1 MDLRGSLKM
10 DLRGHLVFLAL
21 AGLVTASADPGPVYR
36 NPVDCAVD
44 SAGHR
49 AFVALAGP
57 RAIGVVD
64 LHKDVMVAQ
73 WPLPDTPNGV
83 AVAPRGD
90 SIAVAIGESTGQ
102 IVLLNPANG
111 AVMHRFSAGF
121 SPVSPLFL
129 KDGKVI
135 AVCNQFTDSISLIRV
150 ATGELLGKV
159 AVGHQPVSAVTA
171 ADGRFLFVGCL
182 IPSQPATAEHV
193 ATTVEVIDIESLRRT
208 RSILLPN
215 GSTGLRGM
223 TASPDGKLVFLT
235 HIVGHHQLPA
245 NQLERGWMNSNAL
258 SVIDTAAATLLG
270 TVLLDDTNLGAANPW
285 GVAIAAD
292 GKYLAVA
299 HSGSHELSR
308 IPLELL
314 LEILRKESAGA
325 NGAVSGDHPDA
336 AYGSDSG
343 LANDLTAMTRTGR
356 VRIPLP
362 GGGPRTVVAAGSRV
376 LVCDYF
382 GDRLLGVDLAEPD
395 SKRIVPTP
403 ISLGPEPA
411 MDIVRRGEM
420 RFADARLCYQGWQ
433 SCVSC
438 HPNMRS
444 DGLNWDLLN
453 DGVGNPKQTKSMLFA
468 HVTPPSM
475 ALGTRANAELA
486 VRSGIRFIQFAEVVE
501 EQAQAIDEFLKSLR
515 PIPSPFLV
523 DGHLSPRALKGRA
536 VFDRIGCANC
546 HSGPYF
552 TNLQSY
558 CMPYASGADAGR
570 EFDTPTLREV
580 WRTPPYLYDGRAA
593 TMREA
598 LQIKT
603 KGCKNLSQNDLDDLV
618 EYVLSL

>member
-382 GDRLLGVDLAEPD
+382 GGRLRGV
-395 SKRIVPTP
+395 
-403 ISLGPEPA
+403 
-411 MDIVRRGEM
+411 
-420 RFADARLCYQGWQ
+420 
-433 SCVSC
+433 
-438 HPNMRS
+438 
-444 DGLNWDLLN
+444 
-453 DGVGNPKQTKSMLFA
+453 

-552 TNLQSY
+552 THLQSY